1 MKNKELIEK
10 AMDTKALAYTPYS
23 KFNVGACVLV
33 ESGKMYVGANIENS
47 TFGATICAERNAIM
61 SAVMN
66 GERKITKI
74 AICSSSNDY
83 TFPCGICRQTMAEF
97 ADDNFEIIVA
107 KSVDDYKIYKLGELL
122 PYSFRGN
129 DIK

>member
-1 MKNKELIEK
+1 MTNKELIEK
-10 AMDTKALAYTPYS
+10 AISAKSLAYTPYS
-23 KFNVGACVLV
+23 KFNVGACVLA
-33 ESGKMYVGANIENS
+33 ESGKTYTGANIENS

-61 SAVMN
+61 SAVLN
-66 GERKITKI
+66 GEKQLTKI

-83 TFPCGICRQTMAEF
+83 TFPCGICRQTMTEF

-107 KSVDDYKIYKLGELL
+107 KTPDDYKIYKLGELL

>member
-1 MKNKELIEK
+1 MTNKELIEK
-10 AMDTKALAYTPYS
+10 AISAKSLAYTPYS
-23 KFNVGACVLV
+23 KFNVGACVLA
-33 ESGKMYVGANIENS
+33 ESGKTYTGANIENS

-61 SAVMN
+61 SAVLN
-66 GERKITKI
+66 GEKQLTKI
-74 AICSSSNDY
+74 AICSSSNGY

-107 KSVDDYKIYKLGELL
+107 KTPDDYKIYKLGELL

>member
-1 MKNKELIEK
+1 MTNKELIEK
-10 AMDTKALAYTPYS
+10 AISAKSLACTPYS
-23 KFNVGACVLV
+23 KFKVGACVLA
-33 ESGKMYVGANIENS
+33 ESGKTYTGANIENS

-61 SAVMN
+61 SAVLN
-66 GERKITKI
+66 GEKQLTKI

-107 KSVDDYKIYKLGELL
+107 KTPDDYKIYKLGELL

>member
-1 MKNKELIEK
+1 MTNKELIEK
-10 AMDTKALAYTPYS
+10 AISAKSLAYTPYS
-23 KFNVGACVLV
+23 KFNVGACVLA
-33 ESGKMYVGANIENS
+33 ESGKTYIGANIENS

-66 GERKITKI
+66 GEKQLTKI

-83 TFPCGICRQTMAEF
+83 TVPCGICRQTMAEF

-107 KSVDDYKIYKLGELL
+107 KTPDDYKIYKLGELL

>member
-1 MKNKELIEK
+1 MENKELIEK
-10 AMDTKALAYTPYS
+10 AMNAKTLAYTPYS
-23 KFNVGACVLV
+23 KFNVGACVFA
-33 ESGKMYVGANIENS
+33 ESGKIYVGANIENS

-97 ADDNFEIIVA
+97 ADDNFEVIVA
-107 KSVDDYKIYKLGELL
+107 KTPDDYKIYKLGELL

-129 DIK
+129 NIK

>member
-1 MKNKELIEK
+1 MTNKELIEK
-10 AMDTKALAYTPYS
+10 AISAKSLAYTPYS
-23 KFNVGACVLV
+23 KFNVGACVLA
-33 ESGKMYVGANIENS
+33 ESGKTYTGANIENS

-61 SAVMN
+61 SAVLN
-66 GERKITKI
+66 GEKQLTKI
-74 AICSSSNDY
+74 AICSSANDY

-107 KSVDDYKIYKLGELL
+107 KTPDDYKIYKLGELL

>member
-1 MKNKELIEK
+1 MTNKELIEK
-10 AMDTKALAYTPYS
+10 AISAKSLAYTPYS
-23 KFNVGACVLV
+23 KFNVGACVLA
-33 ESGKMYVGANIENS
+33 ESGKTYTGANIENS

-61 SAVMN
+61 SAVLN
-66 GERKITKI
+66 GEKQLTKI

-107 KSVDDYKIYKLGELL
+107 KTPDDYKIYKLGELL

>member
-1 MKNKELIEK
+1 MTNKELIEK
-10 AMDTKALAYTPYS
+10 AISVKSHAYTPYS
-23 KFNVGACVLV
+23 KFNVGACVLA
-33 ESGKMYVGANIENS
+33 ESGKTYIGANIENS

-66 GERKITKI
+66 GEKQLTKI
-74 AICSSSNDY
+74 AIYSSSNDY

-107 KSVDDYKIYKLGELL
+107 KTPDDYKIYKLGELL